1 MVYWNKEQSPE
12 SMGAAMN
19 EISLTLI
26 LLLLLFFLLGSGLWV
41 AFSLT
46 AVGMAGMAI
55 FSDAPLGEV
64 LATTVWGASNSWALA
79 ALPLFIWMGEI
90 LFRSRLSEDMFAGLS
105 PWLTRLPGR
114 LLHVNI
120 FGCGIFA
127 AVSGSSAA
135 TAATIGKMS
144 IPELVR
150 RGYPEK
156 MIVGTLAGSATL
168 GLLIPPS
175 IILIVYGVAT
185 EQSIA
190 RLFIAGILPG
200 LMLVGLFVGYV
211 MLWSVFHRDQIPTGD
226 DSLPLK
232 ERLKRGKRLV
242 PVLLL
247 IGGVIGSIYSGIAS
261 PTDAAA
267 VGVLLALILS
277 WWGGSLSRQNFLDG
291 LMGATKTSCMIA
303 FILAGAAF
311 LTVAMGFTGIPKMLA
326 VWIGTMHLSP
336 YALLFALTLFF
347 IVMGCFLDGISVVVL
362 TTSVIMPMIDQ
373 AGIDPL
379 WFGIFVVIV
388 VEMAQIT
395 PPVGFNLFVIQG
407 LTGLDIL
414 RVAVAAAPFFLL
426 LLIGLLMI
434 VVWPQIVTVLPS
446 MMGG

>member
-1 MVYWNKEQSPE
+1 MT
-12 SMGAAMN
+12 
-19 EISLTLI
+19 EITLTLI
-26 LLLLLFFLLGSGLWV
+26 LLLLLFFLLASGVWV
-41 AFSLT
+41 AFSLI
-46 AVGMAGMAI
+46 AVGIAALAM
-55 FSDAPLGEV
+55 FSEAPIGEV
-64 LATTVWGASNSWALA
+64 MATTVWGASNGWALA

-90 LFRSRLSEDMFAGLS
+90 LFRSRLSEDMFTGLS
-105 PWLTRLPGR
+105 PWLTHLPGR

-120 FGCGIFA
+120 LGCGIFA

-144 IPELVR
+144 IPELAR
-150 RGYPEK
+150 RGYPES
-156 MIVGTLAGSATL
+156 MMLGTLAGSATL

-190 RLFIAGILPG
+190 RLFIAGVLPG
-200 LMLVGLFVGYV
+200 CMLVTLFIGYV
-211 MLWSVFHRDQIPTGD
+211 IVWSLLHKDQIPAGEEHFTFAEKLNASK
-226 DSLPLK
+226 SLI
-232 ERLKRGKRLV
+232 

-247 IGGVIGSIYSGIAS
+247 ILGVIGSIYSGIAS

-267 VGVLLALILS
+267 VGVVLALVLS
-277 WWGGSLSRQNFLDG
+277 WYTGSLTKKNFLES
-291 LMGATKTSCMIA
+291 LMGATKTSSMIA

-311 LTVAMGFTGIPKMLA
+311 LTVAMGFTGIPKVLA
-326 VWIGTMHLSP
+326 TWIGGMSLSP
-336 YALLFALTLFF
+336 YALLGALTLFF

-362 TTSVIMPMIDQ
+362 TTSVIMPMVDQ

-407 LTGLDIL
+407 LTGVDIL
-414 RVAVAAAPFFLL
+414 KVALAALPFFLL
-426 LLIGLLMI
+426 LLLGLGLI
-434 VVWPQIVTVLPS
+434 VIFPQIVTLLPNL
-446 MMGG
+446 MGN

>member
-1 MVYWNKEQSPE
+1 MS
-12 SMGAAMN
+12 
-19 EISLTLI
+19 EISLTLV
-26 LLLLLFFLLGSGLWV
+26 LLLLLFFLLGSGIWV
-41 AFSLT
+41 AFSLL
-46 AVGMAGMAI
+46 AVGMAGMAL

-64 LATTVWGASNSWALA
+64 MATTVWGASNGWALA

-90 LFRSRLSEDMFAGLS
+90 LFRSRLSEDMFTGLS
-105 PWLTRLPGR
+105 PWLTYLPGR

-120 FGCGIFA
+120 LGCGIFA

-144 IPELVR
+144 IPELAR
-150 RGYPEK
+150 RNYPEN
-156 MIVGTLAGSATL
+156 MMLGTLAGSATL

-190 RLFIAGILPG
+190 RLFIAGVLPG
-200 LMLVGLFVGYV
+200 CLLVTLFVGYV
-211 MLWSVFHRDQIPTGD
+211 VVWSLLHPQAIPPGEPAL
-226 DSLPLK
+226 SLREKLNRSR
-232 ERLKRGKRLV
+232 RLI
-242 PVLLL
+242 PVCLL
-247 IGGVIGSIYSGIAS
+247 ILGVIGSIYSGIAS

-267 VGVLLALILS
+267 VGVLLALVLS
-277 WWGGSLSRQNFLDG
+277 KYTGSLSKQTFLDG

-326 VWIGTMHLSP
+326 VWIGGMNLSP
-336 YALLFALTLFF
+336 YALLGALTLFF
-347 IVMGCFLDGISVVVL
+347 IIMGCFLDGISVVVL
-362 TTSVIMPMIDQ
+362 TTSVVMPMVEQ

-407 LTGLDIL
+407 LTGMDIL
-414 RVAVAAAPFFLL
+414 KVAYAALPFFLL
-426 LLIGLLMI
+426 LLAGLVLI
-434 VVWPQIVTVLPS
+434 VVFPEIVTVLPN